1 MSQSFLHDN
10 PSVTPS
16 PCHLPLHRGGFECA
30 AYHAPSQGF
39 PLWEGEL
46 VQHST
51 SQEAF
56 ALNKEQL
63 QRTFAW
69 FRAKPGRLTALK
81 AVNYFCTGFTYAAFC
96 GMVGYL
102 ALVREPVVVRLVLTC
117 GVSFVLLSLARRAL
131 NFPRPY
137 EVYDLPPLLHKETQ
151 GKSFPSRH
159 VFSICVI
166 GTSLLYIL
174 PPLGAALL
182 VLGAL
187 LAVARVV
194 SGVHFV
200 RDVVS
205 GAVIG
210 VLSAV
215 IGFSI

>member
-1 MSQSFLHDN
+1 M
-10 PSVTPS
+10 
-16 PCHLPLHRGGFECA
+16 
-30 AYHAPSQGF
+30 
-39 PLWEGEL
+39 
-46 VQHST
+46 
-51 SQEAF
+51 
-56 ALNKEQL
+56 NKEQL

-131 NFPRPY
+131 NRPRPY
-137 EVYDLPPLLHKETQ
+137 EVYD
-151 GKSFPSRH
+151 
-159 VFSICVI
+159 
-166 GTSLLYIL
+166 L

>member
-1 MSQSFLHDN
+1 MRR
-10 PSVTPS
+10 V
-16 PCHLPLHRGGFECA
+16 
-30 AYHAPSQGF
+30 
-39 PLWEGEL
+39 
-46 VQHST
+46 
-51 SQEAF
+51 
-56 ALNKEQL
+56 
-63 QRTFAW
+63 
-69 FRAKPGRLTALK
+69 
-81 AVNYFCTGFTYAAFC
+81 
-96 GMVGYL
+96 
-102 ALVREPVVVRLVLTC
+102 
-117 GVSFVLLSLARRAL
+117 VLLSLARRAL
-131 NFPRPY
+131 NRPRPY

-205 GAVIG
+205 GAVSG

>member
-1 MSQSFLHDN
+1 MQ
-10 PSVTPS
+10 
-16 PCHLPLHRGGFECA
+16 
-30 AYHAPSQGF
+30 
-39 PLWEGEL
+39 
-46 VQHST
+46 
-51 SQEAF
+51 
-56 ALNKEQL
+56 KEQL
-63 QRTFAW
+63 QHMFTW

-81 AVNYFCTGFTYAAFC
+81 AVNGFCTGFTYAAFC
-96 GMVGYL
+96 ITVVYL
-102 ALVREPVVVRLVLTC
+102 ALAREIVVVRLVLTC
-117 GVSFVLLSLARRAL
+117 GLSFVALSLVRRAL

-166 GTSLLYIL
+166 GTSMLYIF

-187 LAVARVV
+187 LAAVRVV
-194 SGVHFV
+194 SGVHFI
-200 RDVVS
+200 RDVVA

-215 IGFSI
+215 IGFAIS

>member
-1 MSQSFLHDN
+1 M
-10 PSVTPS
+10 
-16 PCHLPLHRGGFECA
+16 
-30 AYHAPSQGF
+30 
-39 PLWEGEL
+39 
-46 VQHST
+46 
-51 SQEAF
+51 
-56 ALNKEQL
+56 NKEQL

-131 NFPRPY
+131 NRPRPY
-137 EVYDLPPLLHKETQ
+137 EVYDLPPLLHKEAQ
-151 GKSFPSRH
+151 GKSLPRRH

-194 SGVHFV
+194 SGVHFG

-205 GAVIG
+205 GAGTG

-215 IGFSI
+215 SGFPT